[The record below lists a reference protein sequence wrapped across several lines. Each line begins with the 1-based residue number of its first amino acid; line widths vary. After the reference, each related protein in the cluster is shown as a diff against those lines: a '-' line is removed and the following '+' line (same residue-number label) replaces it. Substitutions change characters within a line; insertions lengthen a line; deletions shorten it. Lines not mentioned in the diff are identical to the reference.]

1 MCARFHTVLLCSE
14 RERDKQAKLE
24 RKEPAWRCGVRGSSR
39 ARAPTAEGAEE
50 EVLLGAEEEVL
61 LGAEEE
67 VLLGAEEEVLLGA
80 DVQMLEQF
88 PEWGPHSFHLQGF
101 PTLVKRQAATVFS

>member
-61 LGAEEE
+61 LGA
-67 VLLGAEEEVLLGA
+67 